1 MVVKRRGVRL
11 MTDIKLK
18 FPEIDQ
24 TYAFLDLQTTDKG
37 TVRQITGN
45 IVTAILNPKYCQNQ
59 KIIEGQIFF
68 DKFTNEIKFQ
78 GKIIG
83 ERNIKENQIRLWDD
97 SLNNRLGL
105 EIEKH
110 LGINYNANKMW
121 EAIRFVVHQYEVS
134 PPKQY
139 LQNLKWNGDKNA
151 IRKLLPKYLGADDTE
166 LNNWIMEHMILGMIK
181 RIFNPGTK
189 FDEMIVLVG
198 GQGIGK
204 STFARYLSITDDWFC
219 TIENI
224 QGKDA
229 VMNLMGKTVVEIEEF
244 VALRNAKSAN
254 EAKSFLSKLSD
265 RIRIPYEK
273 YATDVPRTCIFIGTL
288 NEKTFLNDHTG
299 ERRYLPVECNRNRR
313 VRTIFPDKNDKE
325 KFSDKEYISS
335 IREDFNQALALG
347 YEIFKNKTHAWTIPK
362 NLLKDLYKEQ
372 EKFKYLNPDV
382 EDIRYFLEE
391 YKPKS
396 ADPNITCFKELT
408 MQGYQIK
415 SKSFSEIMDNYF
427 QEWIPVRS
435 SKTQRISPS
444 GVSIPVKLYYEK
456 KTENETDFIEVDK
469 KFLPEEW
476 QKENQLEIDTV
487 NQVKIQ
493 M

>member
-1 MVVKRRGVRL
+1 MKEF
-11 MTDIKLK
+11 KLS

-24 TYAFLDLQTTDKG
+24 SYSLIDLQKTVKG
-37 TVRQITGN
+37 NVKQITGN
-45 IVTAILNPKYCQNQ
+45 IVTVLLNPKYCRAK
-59 KIIEGQIFF
+59 KIYEGQIFY

-83 ERNIKENQIRLWDD
+83 EKSIKPNQIRLWDD

-110 LGINYNANKMW
+110 FGLNYNANKMW
-121 EAIRFVVHQYEVS
+121 DAVRFVANQYEIS
-134 PPKQY
+134 PPEQY
-139 LQNLKWNGDKNA
+139 LKSLTWKGDRNA
-151 IRKLLPKYLGADDTE
+151 IAKLLPTYLGANDTE
-166 LNNWIMEHMILGMIK
+166 LNAWIMEHMILGLIK
-181 RIFNPGTK
+181 RVFEPGSK
-189 FDEMIVLVG
+189 FDEMMVLVG

-204 STFARYLSITDDWFC
+204 STFARYLAIRDDWFC

-244 VALRNAKSAN
+244 IALRNAKSAN

-273 YATDVPRTCIFIGTL
+273 FSTDVPRTCILIGTL
-288 NEKTFLNDHTG
+288 NERTFLNDHTG
-299 ERRYLPVECNRNRR
+299 ERRYLPVECFKEKRKKA
-313 VRTIFPDKNDKE
+313 IYPDKDYQGNQSE
-325 KFSDKEYISS
+325 KDYLDS
-335 IREDFNQALALG
+335 IREDFNQALAYG
-347 YEIFKNKTHAWTIPK
+347 YKLYKEKKHSWTLPK
-362 NLLKDLYKEQ
+362 ELLKDFYQEQ

-391 YKPKS
+391 YKPGS
-396 ADPNITCFKELT
+396 QEPNLTCFKELG

-427 QEWIPVRS
+427 PEWKAIRS
-435 SKTQRISPS
+435 SKTKRIAPS

-456 KTENETDFIEVDK
+456 GEK
-469 KFLPEEW
+469 KEKL
-476 QKENQLEIDTV
+476 
-487 NQVKIQ
+487 
-493 M
+493 

>member
-1 MVVKRRGVRL
+1 MNEL
-11 MTDIKLK
+11 KLV

-24 TYAFLDLQTTDKG
+24 TYSYIDLQTTDKG
-37 TVRQITGN
+37 HVRQITGN
-45 IVTAILNPKYCQNQ
+45 IVTAILNPKYCKKK
-59 KIIEGQIFF
+59 KIIEGQIFY

-78 GKIIG
+78 GQIIG
-83 ERNIKENQIRLWDD
+83 ERNIRPNQIRLWDD

-110 LGINYNANKMW
+110 FGINYNANKMW
-121 EAIRFVVHQYEVS
+121 EAIRFVAHQYEIS

-139 LQNLKWNGDKNA
+139 LQNLKWKGDRNA
-151 IRKLLPKYLGADDTE
+151 IRKLLPSYLGAEDTK
-166 LNNWIMEHMILGMIK
+166 LNHWIMEHMILGLIK
-181 RIFNPGTK
+181 RVFEPGSK
-189 FDEMIVLVG
+189 FDEMMVLVG

-204 STFARYLSITDDWFC
+204 STFARYLAIKDDWFC

-273 YATDVPRTCIFIGTL
+273 FSTDVPRTCILIGTL
-288 NEKTFLNDHTG
+288 NERTFLNDHTG
-299 ERRYLPVECNRNRR
+299 ERRYLPVECHK
-313 VRTIFPDKNDKE
+313 DKRIKAVYL
-325 KFSDKEYISS
+325 DKEYLNDLSEKEYLLS
-335 IREDFNQALALG
+335 IREDFNQALAYG
-347 YEIFKNKTHAWTIPK
+347 YELYKNKLHSWTIPK
-362 NLLKDLYKEQ
+362 DLLKDLYEEQ

-396 ADPNITCFKELT
+396 NEPHITCFKELS

-427 QEWIPVRS
+427 PDWIPVRS
-435 SKTQRISPS
+435 SKTKRISPS
-444 GVSIPVKLYYEK
+444 GISIPVKLYYEK
-456 KTENETDFIEVDK
+456 KEDMADDLLEVSDDK
-469 KFLPEEW
+469 LPPEWSKFTQVEM
-476 QKENQLEIDTV
+476 DTGER
-487 NQVKIQ
+487 KT
-493 M
+493 

>member
-1 MVVKRRGVRL
+1 MK
-11 MTDIKLK
+11 DFKLE
-18 FPEIDQ
+18 FQEIDQ
-24 TYAFLDLQTTDKG
+24 SYSHMDLQKTLK
-37 TVRQITGN
+37 GN
-45 IVTAILNPKYCQNQ
+45 IKQSVGNLVTVLLNPKYS
-59 KIIEGQIFF
+59 KAKKLYEGQIFY
-68 DKFTNEIKFQ
+68 DKFTNEIKIQ

-83 ERNIKENQIRLWDD
+83 EKGIRPNQIRLWDD

-110 LGINYNANKMW
+110 FDLNYNANKMW
-121 EAIRFVVHQYEVS
+121 EAIRFVANQYEIS

-139 LQNLKWNGDKNA
+139 LERLSWKDDEGS
-151 IRKLLPKYLGADDTE
+151 IRKLLPTYLGAEDTE
-166 LNNWIMEHMILGMIK
+166 LNAWIMEHMILGLIK
-181 RIFNPGTK
+181 RVFDPGTK
-189 FDEMIVLVG
+189 FDEMMVLVG

-204 STFARYLSITDDWFC
+204 STFARYLAIEEDWFC

-273 YATDVPRTCIFIGTL
+273 FSTDVPRTCILIGTL
-288 NEKTFLNDHTG
+288 NERTFLNDHTG
-299 ERRYLPVECNRNRR
+299 ERRYLPVECFKEKRKKA
-313 VRTIFPDKNDKE
+313 IYPDKDYQRNQSE
-325 KFSDKEYISS
+325 KDYLDS
-335 IREDFNQALALG
+335 IREDFNQALAYG
-347 YEIFKNKTHAWTIPK
+347 YKLYREKKHSWTLPK
-362 NLLKDLYKEQ
+362 ELLKDFYQEQ

-391 YKPKS
+391 YKPRS
-396 ADPNITCFKELT
+396 QEPNVTCFKELA

-427 QEWIPVRS
+427 PEWKAIRS
-435 SKTQRISPS
+435 SKTKRISPS
-444 GVSIPVKLYYEK
+444 GVSIPVKLYYEQQEEK
-456 KTENETDFIEVDK
+456 DECTEVIDSD
-469 KFLPEEW
+469 LPEEW
-476 QKENQLEIDTV
+476 KDPEQLKIDTEE
-487 NQVKIQ
+487 K
-493 M
+493 

>member
-1 MVVKRRGVRL
+1 MKEF
-11 MTDIKLK
+11 KLV

-24 TYAFLDLQTTDKG
+24 SYSIIDLQKTVKG
-37 TVRQITGN
+37 DVKQITGN
-45 IVTAILNPKYCQNQ
+45 IVTVLLNPKYCKAK
-59 KIIEGQIFF
+59 KIYEGQIFY

-83 ERNIKENQIRLWDD
+83 EKSIKPNQIRLWDD

-110 LGINYNANKMW
+110 FGLNYNANKMW
-121 EAIRFVVHQYEVS
+121 DAVRFVANQYEIS
-134 PPKQY
+134 PPEQY
-139 LQNLKWNGDKNA
+139 LKNLTWKGDRNA
-151 IRKLLPKYLGADDTE
+151 IAKLLPTYLGADDTE
-166 LNNWIMEHMILGMIK
+166 LNTWIMEHMILGLVK
-181 RIFNPGTK
+181 RVFEPGSK
-189 FDEMIVLVG
+189 FDEMMVLVG

-204 STFARYLSITDDWFC
+204 STFARYLAIKDYWFC

-273 YATDVPRTCIFIGTL
+273 FSTDVPRTCILIGTL
-288 NEKTFLNDHTG
+288 NERTFLNDHTG
-299 ERRYLPVECNRNRR
+299 ERRYLPVECHKENRR
-313 VRTIFPDKNDKE
+313 KAIYIDKDFQGE
-325 KFSDKEYISS
+325 QSEKEYLDS
-335 IREDFNQALALG
+335 IQENFNQALAYG
-347 YEIFKNKTHAWTIPK
+347 YKLYKEKKHSWTLPK
-362 NLLKDLYKEQ
+362 ELLKDFYQEQ

-391 YKPKS
+391 YKQGS
-396 ADPNITCFKELT
+396 QEPNLTCFKELA

-427 QEWIPVRS
+427 PEWKAIRS
-435 SKTQRISPS
+435 SKTKRISPS
-444 GVSIPVKLYYEK
+444 GISIPVKLYYKKEEK
-456 KTENETDFIEVDK
+456 IEESFVEVDK
-469 KFLPEEW
+469 VDLPKEW
-476 QKENQLEIDTV
+476 QESEQIEMDTGENDKEKL
-487 NQVKIQ
+487 
-493 M
+493 

>member
-1 MVVKRRGVRL
+1 MKEF
-11 MTDIKLK
+11 KLS

-24 TYAFLDLQTTDKG
+24 SYSLIDLQKTVKG
-37 TVRQITGN
+37 NVKQITGN
-45 IVTAILNPKYCQNQ
+45 IVTVLLNPKYCRAK
-59 KIIEGQIFF
+59 KIYEGQIFY

-83 ERNIKENQIRLWDD
+83 EKGIKLNQIRLWDD

-110 LGINYNANKMW
+110 FGLNYNANKMW
-121 EAIRFVVHQYEVS
+121 DAVRFVAHQYEIS

-139 LQNLKWNGDKNA
+139 LKSLTWKGDRNA
-151 IRKLLPKYLGADDTE
+151 IAKLLPTYLGANDTE
-166 LNNWIMEHMILGMIK
+166 LNAWIMEHMILGLIK
-181 RIFNPGTK
+181 RVFEPGSK
-189 FDEMIVLVG
+189 FDEMMVLVG

-204 STFARYLSITDDWFC
+204 STFARYLAIRDDWFC

-273 YATDVPRTCIFIGTL
+273 FSTDVPRTCILIGTL
-288 NEKTFLNDHTG
+288 NERTFLNDHTG
-299 ERRYLPVECNRNRR
+299 ERRYLPIECFKDKRSKA
-313 VRTIFPDKNDKE
+313 IYPDKDYLGNLSE
-325 KFSDKEYISS
+325 KEYLTS
-335 IREDFNQALALG
+335 IKEDFNQALAYG
-347 YEIFKNKTHAWTIPK
+347 YKLYKEKKHSWILPK
-362 NLLKDLYKEQ
+362 ELLEELYKEQ
-372 EKFKYLNPDV
+372 DKFKYLNPDV

-391 YKPKS
+391 YKAKTQE
-396 ADPNITCFKELT
+396 PNITCYKELS
-408 MQGYQIK
+408 MQGYGIK

-427 QEWIPVRS
+427 QEWKPVRS
-435 SKTQRISPS
+435 SKTKRISPS
-444 GVSIPVKLYYEK
+444 GVSIPVKLYYK
-456 KTENETDFIEVDK
+456 KEESIKEGFVEVDNADTPK
-469 KFLPEEW
+469 EW
-476 QKENQLEIDTV
+476 QSEQIIIDTGR
-487 NQVKIQ
+487 NKDIKE
-493 M
+493 

>member
-1 MVVKRRGVRL
+1 

-59 KIIEGQIFF
+59 KIIDGQIFF

-110 LGINYNANKMW
+110 FGINYNANKMW
-121 EAIRFVVHQYEVS
+121 EAIRFVAHQYEVS

-181 RIFNPGTK
+181 RIFNPGSK

-288 NEKTFLNDHTG
+288 NERTFLNDHTG
-299 ERRYLPVECNRNRR
+299 ERRYLPVECNPNKR
-313 VRTIFPDKNDKE
+313 V
-325 KFSDKEYISS
+325 
-335 IREDFNQALALG
+335 
-347 YEIFKNKTHAWTIPK
+347 
-362 NLLKDLYKEQ
+362 
-372 EKFKYLNPDV
+372 
-382 EDIRYFLEE
+382 
-391 YKPKS
+391 
-396 ADPNITCFKELT
+396 
-408 MQGYQIK
+408 QIK
-415 SKSFSEIMDNYF
+415 IL
-427 QEWIPVRS
+427 I
-435 SKTQRISPS
+435 
-444 GVSIPVKLYYEK
+444 G
-456 KTENETDFIEVDK
+456 
-469 KFLPEEW
+469 
-476 QKENQLEIDTV
+476 
-487 NQVKIQ
+487 
-493 M
+493 

>member
-1 MVVKRRGVRL
+1 MNEL
-11 MTDIKLK
+11 KLV

-24 TYAFLDLQTTDKG
+24 TYSYIDLQTTDKG
-37 TVRQITGN
+37 HVRQITGN
-45 IVTAILNPKYCQNQ
+45 IVTAILNPKYCKKK
-59 KIIEGQIFF
+59 KIIEGQIFY

-78 GKIIG
+78 GQIIG
-83 ERNIKENQIRLWDD
+83 ERNIRPNQIRLWDD

-110 LGINYNANKMW
+110 FGINYNANKMW
-121 EAIRFVVHQYEVS
+121 EAIRFVAHQYEIS

-139 LQNLKWNGDKNA
+139 LQNLKWKGDRNA
-151 IRKLLPKYLGADDTE
+151 IRKLLPGYLGAEDTK
-166 LNNWIMEHMILGMIK
+166 LNHWIMEHMILGLIK
-181 RIFNPGTK
+181 RVFEPGSK
-189 FDEMIVLVG
+189 FDEMMVLVG

-204 STFARYLSITDDWFC
+204 STFARYLAIKDDWFC

-273 YATDVPRTCIFIGTL
+273 FSTDVPRTCILIGTL
-288 NEKTFLNDHTG
+288 NERIFLNDHTG
-299 ERRYLPVECNRNRR
+299 ERRYLPVECHKDKRLKA
-313 VRTIFPDKNDKE
+313 VYPDKDYLGDLSE
-325 KFSDKEYISS
+325 KEYLLS
-335 IREDFNQALALG
+335 IREDFNQALAYG
-347 YEIFKNKTHAWTIPK
+347 YELYKNDLHSWTIPK
-362 NLLKDLYKEQ
+362 DLLKDLYEEQ

-382 EDIRYFLEE
+382 EDIRFFLEE

-396 ADPNITCFKELT
+396 NEPHITCFKELS

-427 QEWIPVRS
+427 PDWIPIRS
-435 SKTQRISPS
+435 SKTKRISPS
-444 GVSIPVKLYYEK
+444 GISIPVKLYYEK
-456 KTENETDFIEVDK
+456 KEDMTNDLIEVSPDNLPPEWS
-469 KFLPEEW
+469 KFTQIEM
-476 QKENQLEIDTV
+476 DTGGR
-487 NQVKIQ
+487 KT
-493 M
+493 

>member
-1 MVVKRRGVRL
+1 MNEL
-11 MTDIKLK
+11 KLV

-24 TYAFLDLQTTDKG
+24 TYSYIDLQTTDKG
-37 TVRQITGN
+37 YVRQITGN
-45 IVTAILNPKYCQNQ
+45 IVTAILNPKYCKKK
-59 KIIEGQIFF
+59 KIIEGQIFY

-78 GKIIG
+78 GQIIG
-83 ERNIKENQIRLWDD
+83 ERNIRPNQIRLWDD

-110 LGINYNANKMW
+110 FGINYNANKMW
-121 EAIRFVVHQYEVS
+121 EAIRFVAHQYEIS

-139 LQNLKWNGDKNA
+139 LKNLKWKGDRNA
-151 IRKLLPKYLGADDTE
+151 IRKLLPSYLGAEDTK
-166 LNNWIMEHMILGMIK
+166 LNHWIMEHMILGLIK
-181 RIFNPGTK
+181 RVFEPGSK
-189 FDEMIVLVG
+189 FDEMMVLVG

-204 STFARYLSITDDWFC
+204 STFARYLAIKDDWFC

-273 YATDVPRTCIFIGTL
+273 FSTDVPRTCILIGTL
-288 NEKTFLNDHTG
+288 NERTFLNDHTG
-299 ERRYLPVECNRNRR
+299 ERRYLPVECHKENRR
-313 VRTIFPDKNDKE
+313 KAIYIDKDFQGE
-325 KFSDKEYISS
+325 QSEKEYLDS
-335 IREDFNQALALG
+335 IQEDFNQALAYG
-347 YEIFKNKTHAWTIPK
+347 YKLYKEKKHSWTIPK
-362 NLLKDLYKEQ
+362 ELLEDLYKEQ

-391 YKPKS
+391 YKPGS
-396 ADPNITCFKELT
+396 HEPNITCFKELL
-408 MQGYQIK
+408 MQGYQVK

-427 QEWIPVRS
+427 PEWKVIRS
-435 SKTQRISPS
+435 SKTKRISPS
-444 GVSIPVKLYYEK
+444 GISIPVKLYYERQ
-456 KTENETDFIEVDK
+456 EAREDFIEVIDSD
-469 KFLPEEW
+469 LPEEW
-476 QKENQLEIDTV
+476 KKQEQLEIDTGE
-487 NQVKIQ
+487 K
-493 M
+493 